1 MARSIGPMLRYY
13 WRTVSDRPGGKW
25 LFSRVLGLIAP
36 YTGSLGGTIQLLE
49 PGHCVVTLPD
59 RRRIRNHL
67 NSVHAIAL
75 CNLGEKTTGLA
86 LMHSLPENTR
96 GILTGISA
104 DYVKKARGLLTAECY
119 CDIPDGNEKCEHTVK
134 SDIRDAEGE
143 LVATVCARW
152 LIGPEPHA
160 D

>member
-1 MARSIGPMLRYY
+1 MARSIGPRLRYY
-13 WRTVSDRPGGKW
+13 WRAVSDRPGGKW

-36 YTGSLGGTIQLLE
+36 YTGSLGGTVQLLE
-49 PGHCVVTLPD
+49 PGYCVVTLPD

-86 LMHSLPENTR
+86 LMNSLPENTR

-119 CDIPDGNEKCEHTVK
+119 CDIPESNEKCEYSVN
-134 SDIRDAEGE
+134 SDIRDTGGE

-152 LIGPEPHA
+152 LIGPETHA

>member
-1 MARSIGPMLRYY
+1 MARSIGPRLRYY

-119 CDIPDGNEKCEHTVK
+119 CDVPDSNEKCEYSVN
-134 SDIRDAEGE
+134 SDIRDTGGE
-143 LVATVCARW
+143 LVATVRARW
-152 LIGPEPHA
+152 LIGPETYA

>member
-1 MARSIGPMLRYY
+1 MARSIGPRLRYY

-119 CDIPDGNEKCEHTVK
+119 CDIPDGNEKCEHTVN
-134 SDIRDAEGE
+134 SDIRDAGGE

>member
-1 MARSIGPMLRYY
+1 MARSIGPRLRYY

-119 CDIPDGNEKCEHTVK
+119 CDIPDNHEKCEHTAK

>member
-1 MARSIGPMLRYY
+1 MSRSIGPRLRYY
-13 WRTVSDRPGGKW
+13 RRTVSDRPGGKW
-25 LFSRVLGLIAP
+25 QFSRVLGMIAP
-36 YTGSLGGTIQLLE
+36 YTGSLGGTIQFLE

>member
-1 MARSIGPMLRYY
+1 MARSIGPRLRYY

>member
-1 MARSIGPMLRYY
+1 MARSIGPRLRYY

-119 CDIPDGNEKCEHTVK
+119 CDIPDSNKKCEHTVK

-152 LIGPEPHA
+152 LIGPETHA

>member
-1 MARSIGPMLRYY
+1 MARSIGPRLRYY

-119 CDIPDGNEKCEHTVK
+119 CDVPDSNEKCEYSVN

>member
-1 MARSIGPMLRYY
+1 M
-13 WRTVSDRPGGKW
+13 
-25 LFSRVLGLIAP
+25 
-36 YTGSLGGTIQLLE
+36 LE

-86 LMHSLPENTR
+86 LMSSLPENTR

-119 CDIPDGNEKCEHTVK
+119 CDVPDSNEKCEYSVN
-134 SDIRDAEGE
+134 SDIRDTGGE
-143 LVATVCARW
+143 LVATVRARW
-152 LIGPEPHA
+152 LIGPETYA

>member
-1 MARSIGPMLRYY
+1 M
-13 WRTVSDRPGGKW
+13 
-25 LFSRVLGLIAP
+25 P
-36 YTGSLGGTIQLLE
+36 YTGSLRSSVALLE
-49 PGHCVVTLPD
+49 PGHCVITLPD

-75 CNLGEKTTGLA
+75 CNLGEETTGLA
-86 LMHSLPENTR
+86 LMNSLPDNTR

>member
-1 MARSIGPMLRYY
+1 MARSIGPRLRYY

-25 LFSRVLGLIAP
+25 LFSRVLGLIVP
-36 YTGSLGGTIQLLE
+36 YTGSLGGTVQLLE

-86 LMHSLPENTR
+86 LMSSLPENTR

-119 CDIPDGNEKCEHTVK
+119 CDVPDSNEKCEYSVN
-134 SDIRDAEGE
+134 SDIRDTGGE
-143 LVATVCARW
+143 LVATVRARW
-152 LIGPEPHA
+152 LIGPETYA

>member
-1 MARSIGPMLRYY
+1 MARSIGPRLRYY

-119 CDIPDGNEKCEHTVK
+119 CDIPDGNEKCEHTVN

-152 LIGPEPHA
+152 LIGPETYA

>member
-1 MARSIGPMLRYY
+1 MARSIGPRLRYY

-119 CDIPDGNEKCEHTVK
+119 CDIPDNHEKCEHTVK

>member
-1 MARSIGPMLRYY
+1 MARSIGPRLRYY

-25 LFSRVLGLIAP
+25 LFSRVLGLIVP
-36 YTGSLGGTIQLLE
+36 YTGSLGGTVQLLE

-86 LMHSLPENTR
+86 LMNSLPENTR

-119 CDIPDGNEKCEHTVK
+119 CDIPDSNEKCEYAVN
-134 SDIRDAEGE
+134 SDIRDTGGE
-143 LVATVCARW
+143 LVASVCARW
-152 LIGPEPHA
+152 LIGPETYA

>member
-1 MARSIGPMLRYY
+1 MARSIGPRLRYY

-134 SDIRDAEGE
+134 SDIRDAGGE

>member
-13 WRTVSDRPGGKW
+13 WRTLSDRPGGKW
-25 LFSRVLGLIAP
+25 LFSRVLGLIVP